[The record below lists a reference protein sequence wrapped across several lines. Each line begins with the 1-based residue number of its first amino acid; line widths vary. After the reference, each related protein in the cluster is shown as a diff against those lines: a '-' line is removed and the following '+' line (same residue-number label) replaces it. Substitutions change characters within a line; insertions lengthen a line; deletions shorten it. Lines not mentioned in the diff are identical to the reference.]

1 MKKIFSLIFSL
12 LLVYVLSTPA
22 FAAEP
27 EIQLYFFILTRQ
39 TKPNSFISRWTV
51 LWFRRKLRL

>member
-39 TKPNSFISRWTV
+39 TKPNSFISR
-51 LWFRRKLRL
+51 